1 MSQIYIPESAM
12 AIAAHPD
19 DIEFSCA
26 GTLARWAQAG
36 TRVCYVLCTSGEAGI
51 TEVGITREKACAI
64 REKEARAAAEIA
76 GAAEVVFLHEPDG
89 LLEATLDL
97 RKKLVR
103 EMRRFRPEVVMAF
116 DPTVVWAGDDY
127 INHPDHRAAGLA
139 AVDAA
144 FPAAGQPLVFSDLA
158 DEGLLPHKI
167 RKFYS
172 AGWNGDVFV
181 NIDKTIELKLKALR
195 AHSSQ
200 MKDFDPEEMV
210 RGWASESAKGK
221 EMDYAESFR
230 IVTLVD
236 DENWQKVKDPAYWKE
251 LLG

>member
-1 MSQIYIPESAM
+1 
-12 AIAAHPD
+12 
-19 DIEFSCA
+19 
-26 GTLARWAQAG
+26 
-36 TRVCYVLCTSGEAGI
+36 
-51 TEVGITREKACAI
+51 
-64 REKEARAAAEIA
+64 
-76 GAAEVVFLHEPDG
+76 
-89 LLEATLDL
+89 
-97 RKKLVR
+97 
-103 EMRRFRPEVVMAF
+103 MAF
-116 DPTVVWAGDDY
+116 DPTIVWAGDDY

-144 FPAAGQPLVFSDLA
+144 FPAAGQPMVFSDLA

-172 AGWNGDVFV
+172 AGWNGDMFV
-181 NIDKTIELKLKALR
+181 NIDGTIDLKLKALR
-195 AHSSQ
+195 AHTSQ

-210 RGWASESAKGK
+210 RGWAAESAKGK

-236 DENWQKVKDPAYWKE
+236 DEAWQKVKEPAYWKD